1 MCFGEHIAETLL
13 RTSVHEETVL
23 CSQWLLT
30 IDEFK
35 SNKKVIEEKQI
46 GLMGND
52 EITSTAI
59 LADQLQNMLIS
70 FQSEQSNLIQ
80 YTMAADRMSQF
91 VAYLYQPYNPSI
103 LRLIKTIIDGAHK
116 EGKWVGMCGEMAG
129 EEQAIPLLIEWS

>member
-1 MCFGEHIAETLL
+1 
-13 RTSVHEETVL
+13 
-23 CSQWLLT
+23 
-30 IDEFK
+30 
-35 SNKKVIEEKQI
+35 
-46 GLMGND
+46 MGND